1 MKILIL
7 GSQHGNE
14 RLGTGLY
21 EHIKRYRPELL
32 ENVFYKLANPKAF
45 KQNVRYIE
53 TDMNRSYDDNLH
65 SYEASRA
72 SQVLRYIDNGNFDLV
87 LDMHS
92 TTCEQPPCLIIDTVR
107 EVNSRF
113 IVASTIAHII
123 EMQHPIVNNSLNSK
137 RQHVISIEVNRHI
150 TKPLLDNLCD
160 DIERY
165 CKNMPSDTKRYSYR
179 ITQLLEKDEMSE
191 ADAAKLVNFQRSSFG
206 FYPVLV
212 GENSYKQQT
221 RYLGFKAYERHPF
234 KV

>member
-14 RLGTGLY
+14 RLGIQLY
-21 EHIKRYRPELL
+21 EYIKKYRPELQRYI
-32 ENVFYKLANPKAF
+32 VYKLANPKAF
-45 KQNVRYIE
+45 RQNIRYVE
-53 TDMNRSYDDNLH
+53 TDMNRSYDGDFH

-72 SQVLRYIDNGNFDLV
+72 SQVLQYIDDGNFDLV
-87 LDMHS
+87 LDMHT
-92 TTCEQPPCLIIDTVR
+92 TTCDQPPCLI
-107 EVNSRF
+107 VNAITQTNRRF
-113 IVASTIAHII
+113 ITASTIAHII
-123 EMQHPIVNNSLNSK
+123 EMQHPIVNRSLNSK

-150 TKPLLDNLCD
+150 TKPLLDSLCD

-179 ITQLLEKDEMSE
+179 ITHLLEKNEMSE
-191 ADAAKLVNFQRSSFG
+191 ADAAKLINFQRSSFG

-221 RYLGFKAYERHPF
+221 QYLGFKAYERHPF